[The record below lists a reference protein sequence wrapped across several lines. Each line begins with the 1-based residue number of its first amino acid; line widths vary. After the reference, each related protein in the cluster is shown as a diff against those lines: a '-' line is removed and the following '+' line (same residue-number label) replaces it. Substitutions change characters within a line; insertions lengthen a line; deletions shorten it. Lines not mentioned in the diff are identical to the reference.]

1 MQAYRRYL
9 TVSDS
14 KQVVLDDVPF
24 QPGQRV
30 EVLVLVTDEAHHA
43 ATQELEALLKETQA
57 LPQIQALTDE
67 DIATEVAAYRNGQ

>member
-14 KQVVLDDVPF
+14 KQVVLNDVPF

-30 EVLVLVTDEAHHA
+30 EVLVLTTNEVDRG
-43 ATQELEALLKETQA
+43 ATQELEALFKETQA
-57 LPQIQALTDE
+57 LPQAQSLTDE
-67 DIATEVAAYRNGQ
+67 EIAAEVAAYRNNQ